1 MAGMKTIVLLAVIS
15 AAALGTASAATHRV
29 GEPGGAWDLTTDY
42 GSWASSRE
50 FHPGDEL
57 IFRHQPGAHNV
68 LEVSKADY
76 DSCNATSPITTLGS
90 GFFTYVA
97 LPAVGTRYFICGF
110 PGHCTTTGTGGMKL
124 KIDVV
129 PGSPSSSPAPA
140 MPPPSSAAAS
150 AGATIGSGLV
160 VLLAAGLM
168 A

>member
-1 MAGMKTIVLLAVIS
+1 MAAMKTIALLVVVSTAV
-15 AAALGTASAATHRV
+15 LGTASAATHRV

-42 GSWASSRE
+42 GVWASSNK

-57 IFRHQPGAHNV
+57 IFRHQAGAHNV

-76 DSCNATSPITTLGS
+76 DSCNATSPITTLGA

-97 LPAVGTRYFICGF
+97 LPAVGTRYFICGI

-150 AGATIGSGLV
+150 ARATIGFGLV
-160 VLLAAGLM
+160 VLLAAGFM